1 MISRKRELWR
11 SVGNQQSGQ
20 WELTSQENDIQ
31 CRSLDDT
38 GVPIFLG
45 MRQNQVSAVFSSEK
59 GAIY

>member
-38 GVPIFLG
+38 GVLIFLG

>member
-38 GVPIFLG
+38 GVLIFLG
-45 MRQNQVSAVFSSEK
+45 MRQHKVSAVFSSEK